1 MDPADLERLT
11 DHELRRLPTPRAPRA
26 LLPRI
31 IAAVNAAA
39 ARPWYQRAWLTWPL
53 GWQVASALTF
63 AAMIVGGAMLLPH
76 VSAAI
81 TALGFI
87 AEVRGDVVESTRSV
101 EVASTAVRVL
111 WRTLLAP
118 VVPYAFGVVTLMFAA
133 CAVFGTVLNHLV
145 FGRAFR

>member
-11 DHELRRLPTPRAPRA
+11 DRELRRLPIPPAPRH

-31 IAAVNAAA
+31 MAAVEAAA
-39 ARPWYQRAWLTWPL
+39 SRPWYQRTWLSWPL
-53 GWQVASALTF
+53 GWQLMSAVTLVAMVLGGATLLPQLGAAVSAL
-63 AAMIVGGAMLLPH
+63 
-76 VSAAI
+76 S
-81 TALGFI
+81 FI
-87 AEVRGDVVESTRSV
+87 ADARGDVVESARSM
-101 EVASTAVRVL
+101 EVVSTTARVL

-118 VVPYAFGVVTLMFAA
+118 VVPYAFGVVTLMCAA